1 MPGNKAR
8 LQCSTL
14 KNDFT
19 MSDEMTPPETI
30 APDMMPGLK
39 NFHIECGRTP
49 QNKRGG
55 SND

>member
-1 MPGNKAR
+1 MSGSNAR

-30 APDMMPGLK
+30 APDTMPGLK